1 MNRCALENVKADLL
15 IKKNRLKD
23 EELEA
28 IKEKRIPSQIEMY
41 HDMSELYG
49 ELLESLKIEFGK

>member
-23 EELEA
+23 AELEA

-49 ELLESLKIEFGK
+49 KLLESLK